1 VDALAERCRTAFLLC
16 REQEMAHAEG
26 AEIMGVSPATVKT
39 QMGRAPA
46 TIRSAILPIL
56 FLVLTAAPLIC

>member
-1 VDALAERCRTAFLLC
+1 
-16 REQEMAHAEG
+16 MAHAEG

-39 QMGRAPA
+39 QKGRAPA

-56 FLVLTAAPLIC
+56 FLVLTAAPLIR